1 MRRKHIVEGTKTSLK
16 RLDQEYVDVIYC
28 HHPDTYTPIEETV
41 RAMNF
46 VINQGWVLYGG
57 TGQWSAAE
65 IVEACGIADRLGLIR
80 PIVEQSVYSTLDR
93 NKVEFEY
100 VDLYTKY
107 KLGLTTWSPLVYVA
121 VTGKCSAGTHEGPRM
136 ENPQFEAISPDF
148 VERVVK
154 ADKLGP
160 VADKLGLSMS
170 ELALAWCVSN
180 EDVSTVMIG
189 AKTLAQL

>member
-1 MRRKHIVEGTKTSLK
+1 MSRRHIVESTKTSLK

-28 HHPDTYTPIEETV
+28 HHPDPYTPIEETV

-46 VINQGWVLYGG
+46 VINQGWVS
-57 TGQWSAAE
+57 TGAPAS
-65 IVEACGIADRLGLIR
+65 GRLPR
-80 PIVEQSVYSTLDR
+80 STLDR

-100 VDLYTKY
+100 VDLYKKY
-107 KLGLTTWSPLVYVA
+107 KLGLSTWSPLVYGTR
-121 VTGKCSAGTHEGPRM
+121 TGKCSAGTHEGPRM
-136 ENPQFEAISPDF
+136 ENPQFEAIAPDF

-160 VADKLGLSMS
+160 VADMLGLSMS

-189 AKTLAQL
+189 AKTLAQR